1 MAESKLNTEIKEQ
14 KENPVRAWLWRLLV
28 LVGGGLIL
36 YSWFQPWW
44 TMDIEGF
51 GHDMI
56 QIRPWGIVIGQRMG
70 GFAIYL
76 RDAQMPSWWAAFV
89 WTFLGLMM
97 LALLVGLFIRGDL
110 RLGKLKISFAQFLI
124 GGAGLAYL
132 ATGVIMAVYASMRMG
147 AMMDIPLVGTGFID
161 YGDPLIA
168 NVYTRL
174 LPGYFMIYAAA
185 GLLILLALFRK
196 LIVGHR

>member
-1 MAESKLNTEIKEQ
+1 MAETQINTEIKEQ

-76 RDAQMPSWWAAFV
+76 RDAQMPSWWAA
-89 WTFLGLMM
+89 
-97 LALLVGLFIRGDL
+97 IRLD
-110 RLGKLKISFAQFLI
+110 
-124 GGAGLAYL
+124 
-132 ATGVIMAVYASMRMG
+132 
-147 AMMDIPLVGTGFID
+147 
-161 YGDPLIA
+161 
-168 NVYTRL
+168 
-174 LPGYFMIYAAA
+174 LPGLNDA
-185 GLLILLALFRK
+185 GSPGWFVHSRRSAP
-196 LIVGHR
+196 G